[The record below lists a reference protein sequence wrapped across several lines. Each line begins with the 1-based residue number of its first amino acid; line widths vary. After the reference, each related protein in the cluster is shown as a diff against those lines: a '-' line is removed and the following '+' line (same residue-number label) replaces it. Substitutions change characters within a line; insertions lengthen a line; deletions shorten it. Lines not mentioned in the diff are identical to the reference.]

1 MTVQLSEHQIN
12 EFKSRLKQRYLD
24 VRREI
29 GGELLRA
36 DGEQYGDLAGRVHDM
51 GDEALADLLVDIELA
66 SIDRHVQ
73 EIRDIDAALLRI
85 AEGSY
90 GECSDCAE
98 PIAIERLAAY
108 PTTQRCIVCQEVYD
122 RTYAHAGRPKL

>member
-1 MTVQLSEHQIN
+1 MTVQLNEREIN
-12 EFKSRLKQRYLD
+12 QFKRRLQDRFME

-29 GGELLRA
+29 TAELLRA
-36 DGEQYGDLAGRVHDM
+36 DESRYGDLAGRVHDFA
-51 GDEALADLLVDIELA
+51 DESLADLLVDIELA

-98 PIAIERLAAY
+98 PIAVARLEAY
-108 PTTQRCIVCQEVYD
+108 PTARRCIVCQ
-122 RTYAHAGRPKL
+122 TAHERLHAQAGRPKL